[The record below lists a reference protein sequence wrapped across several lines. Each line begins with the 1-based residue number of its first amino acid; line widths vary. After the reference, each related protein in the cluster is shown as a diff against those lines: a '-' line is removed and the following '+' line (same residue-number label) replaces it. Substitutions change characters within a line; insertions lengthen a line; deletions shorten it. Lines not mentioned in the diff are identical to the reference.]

1 MSTVIKN
8 LYSQGTKWVFI
19 HPIVILEKHY
29 LMHHLGA
36 EIKLVSQA
44 QLLLSLFY
52 EASEGRL
59 VPLKLFN
66 NSGVLHVQMTTKP
79 FGSPLFL

>member
-8 LYSQGTKWVFI
+8 LYSGDQVGFYSSHC
-19 HPIVILEKHY
+19 HPKHY

-52 EASEGRL
+52 EPSEGRL
-59 VPLKLFN
+59 VPL
-66 NSGVLHVQMTTKP
+66 
-79 FGSPLFL
+79 